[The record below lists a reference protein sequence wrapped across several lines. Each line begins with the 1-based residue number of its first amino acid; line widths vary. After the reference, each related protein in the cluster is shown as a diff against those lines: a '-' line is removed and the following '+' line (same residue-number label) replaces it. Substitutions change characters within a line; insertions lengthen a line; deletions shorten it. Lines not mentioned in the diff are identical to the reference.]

1 MSTPNQSEF
10 QDDLNAV
17 FEKIQEIAAKSPG
30 DDYIYRG
37 EPLYFE
43 KVSSG
48 LWRVCREQFE
58 TEEVDIEDFQNQML
72 AVSGKYTHVK
82 DTFELLTRMQHFGG
96 QTNLIDFT
104 TDYHIALFF
113 VCDSFRGESG
123 RVIVLQRTEEIE
135 ARYRIK
141 KPQNPQNRVIAQ
153 KSIFVQPPKGFVEME
168 HYLEIDIPDTLKE
181 PVLDHL
187 RNHHGISTETI
198 YNDLHGFI
206 RNQSFHQRA
215 YMENYMGLKRP
226 SKNNPLLNQ

>member
-1 MSTPNQSEF
+1 MNTQS
-10 QDDLNAV
+10 DLNAV
-17 FEKIQEIAAKSPG
+17 FEKIQEIAKKSPG

-48 LWRVCREQFE
+48 LWRVCTEQFE
-58 TEEVDIEDFQNQML
+58 TEDVDIEDFQNQIL
-72 AVSGKYTHVK
+72 VVSGKYTYAK
-82 DTFELLTRMQHFGG
+82 DKFELLTQLQHFGG

-113 VCDSFRGESG
+113 TCDSFRDEPG
-123 RVIVLQRTEEIE
+123 RVIVLQSTDEIVTK
-135 ARYRIK
+135 YRVE

-153 KSIFVQPPKGFVEME
+153 KSIFVQPPKGFIEQE
-168 HYLEIDIPDTLKE
+168 EYLEIDIPAALKV
-181 PVLDHL
+181 PMLDHL
-187 RNHHGISTETI
+187 QNHHGISAETI

-215 YMENYMGLKRP
+215 YLENYTGVTEPREDEA
-226 SKNNPLLNQ
+226 LLNQ